1 MRAYLT
7 AKLRR
12 FGLNAKK
19 IGNSCIEVCNR
30 FTLFWRPALCGVI
43 LQSKTAT
50 VGCVRHNPNEFGSA
64 LTCTTVAA

>member
-19 IGNSCIEVCNR
+19 IGNGCIEVCNR

-43 LQSKTAT
+43 LQRKTQNANT
-50 VGCVRHNPNEFGSA
+50 K
-64 LTCTTVAA
+64 